1 MDMANSHQHSYKL
14 NSKLLQDI
22 SFLPVSRTAK
32 HFSTVSTYYL
42 PSLIKIICI
51 WPISANKQINSF
63 CACTFRYLYIY
74 YLPSGLF
81 VVVSW
86 VSFLIPPEVV
96 PGRMALL
103 VTLFLVLIN
112 IFNTITNVS
121 PNVEGMTAISAWMIA
136 CMFFVFGALLAY
148 ASILYFLL
156 VSSFDAMV
164 PVGIWYYGTCMCLQV
179 SDAC

>member
-1 MDMANSHQHSYKL
+1 MSIANL
-14 NSKLLQDI
+14 NSNI
-22 SFLPVSRTAK
+22 
-32 HFSTVSTYYL
+32 
-42 PSLIKIICI
+42 
-51 WPISANKQINSF
+51 
-63 CACTFRYLYIY
+63 FRYLYIY

-148 ASILYFLL
+148 ATILYFLL
-156 VSSFDAMV
+156 VN
-164 PVGIWYYGTCMCLQV
+164 IHIL
-179 SDAC
+179 